1 MSDLNITVSL
11 TFDKNDV
18 SESFAHS
25 QTATMSIA
33 GYKVQSPTIGT
44 AVTSISTAAVNTLG
58 YTFLRSLV
66 STTQA
71 TCTLTF
77 GRMSGTAFVSQT
89 VLRPSEQAV
98 MRLAPGEY
106 AAQAA
111 GEGYRLLIA
120 TLED

>member
-1 MSDLNITVSL
+1 MSEITISTAL
-11 TFDKNDV
+11 SFDKDDV
-18 SESFAHS
+18 SEAFDHS

-44 AVTSISTAAVNTLG
+44 AVTSISTAAVGTLG
-58 YTFLRSLV
+58 YAFLRSLV
-66 STTQA
+66 TTTQT

-77 GRMSGTAFVSQT
+77 GRMSGATFVGQT
-89 VLRPSEQAV
+89 VLRPNEQAV